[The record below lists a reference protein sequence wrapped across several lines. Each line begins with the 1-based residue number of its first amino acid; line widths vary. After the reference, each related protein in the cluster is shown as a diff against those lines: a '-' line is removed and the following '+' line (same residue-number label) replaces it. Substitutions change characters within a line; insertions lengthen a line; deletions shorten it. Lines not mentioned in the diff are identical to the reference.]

1 MQEWRRQ
8 VKFVFVNVKP
18 MNFFVCQA
26 GAGNLNNSGR
36 KGDKYHSAKA
46 KNDRIRRVI
55 ANNSFDLIESDP
67 GNVYKYM
74 EYMIL
79 LDVCQI
85 IFFYWDLY
93 LKQFADSIE

>member
-1 MQEWRRQ
+1 MQEWRPQ
-8 VKFVFVNVKP
+8 VNYVFASVNP

-55 ANNSFDLIESDP
+55 MINSFDLVESDP

-74 EYMIL
+74 EYITM
-79 LDVCQI
+79 LDAAL
-85 IFFYWDLY
+85 DM
-93 LKQFADSIE
+93 SN